1 MRRTLVLVA
10 PCLAVAC
17 RTPAP
22 PPAEPAAS
30 APPAASALAGLVQA
44 LEGLAAQ
51 RPAGCA
57 VAVRAA
63 EADVL
68 LDADAGRISE
78 RVFLDLSV
86 YAPTMEA
93 ARAGFDALWSALT
106 PAAAAPPDAPL
117 DAARVRA
124 ALRHLALPAGL
135 DEGWLSWSER
145 LRIELVPGGPPPS
158 DPSGSTATPAQAS
171 FEGLVRAC
179 AARVD
184 SVGQVDLVAL
194 RSRQGVP
201 QVLVRPGMEFQR
213 FTTDQIGTFLAS
225 LEEESPA
232 VRVRRLVIERS
243 DHEPDV
249 ASARGWTFEAELA
262 LGVP

>member
-1 MRRTLVLVA
+1 MRPSLAFLA
-10 PCLAVAC
+10 ACLALAC
-17 RTPAP
+17 HAPAP
-22 PPAEPAAS
+22 APDEPEPV

-44 LEGLAAQ
+44 LEALAAQ

-57 VAVRAA
+57 LAVRAV

-68 LDADAGRISE
+68 LDANAGRLCE

-86 YAPTMEA
+86 YAPTMEE
-93 ARAGFDALWSALT
+93 ARAGFDALWGALA
-106 PAAAAPPDAPL
+106 PAAEAPAAEPVAP
-117 DAARVRA
+117 ARVRA
-124 ALRHLALPAGL
+124 ALRQLALPAGL

-145 LRIELVPGGPPPS
+145 LRIELVPGGPPPP
-158 DPSGSTATPAQAS
+158 DPSASAATPAQAS
-171 FEGLVRAC
+171 FEGLVRNC

-184 SVGQVDLVAL
+184 SVGQVDLLAL
-194 RSRQGVP
+194 RSRLGVP

-232 VRVRRLVIERS
+232 VRVRRIVIERS
-243 DHEPDV
+243 AHEPDV

>member
-17 RTPAP
+17 RAPTPAAP
-22 PPAEPAAS
+22 EPAPS

-44 LEGLAAQ
+44 LEALAGQ
-51 RPAGCA
+51 RPSGCA
-57 VAVRAA
+57 VAVRAV

-68 LDADAGRISE
+68 LDADAGRLSE

-106 PAAAAPPDAPL
+106 PAAPAPAVEPL
-117 DAARVRA
+117 DASRVRV
-124 ALRHLALPAGL
+124 ALRQLTLPAGV

-145 LRIELVPGGPPPS
+145 LRVELVPGGSPRTEP
-158 DPSGSTATPAQAS
+158 GGGAATPAQAS
-171 FEGLVRAC
+171 FERLVRTC
-179 AARVD
+179 ASRVD
-184 SVGQVDLVAL
+184 SVGQVDLLVL

-232 VRVRRLVIERS
+232 VRVRRVVIERS
-243 DHEPDV
+243 AHEPDV